1 MEVPHDTGPIT
12 PLPPIA
18 PPAPT
23 AQETIDVLGD
33 ADIMQ
38 VITGTL
44 TSRET
49 ARLAQTNQEIRQA
62 VATANERRLQDIGDD
77 PRVQQM
83 ALRVRSHL
91 QKPVVRT
98 GVFWEQT
105 ALLAPPTTDTEVII
119 DRSTGIADV
128 SARQRRHTLL
138 DLRHA
143 ALSADNPRATT
154 QPNLV
159 DRLGRSIERGRSFE
173 GVPDDVQGPVDVRRP
188 DHEQFEQGVEPPPVG
203 QRPDR
208 RRAYRRRR

>member
-1 MEVPHDTGPIT
+1 
-12 PLPPIA
+12 
-18 PPAPT
+18 
-23 AQETIDVLGD
+23 
-33 ADIMQ
+33 
-38 VITGTL
+38 
-44 TSRET
+44 
-49 ARLAQTNQEIRQA
+49 
-62 VATANERRLQDIGDD
+62 
-77 PRVQQM
+77 M

-159 DRLGRSIERGRSFE
+159 DRLGRSIERGRSF
-173 GVPDDVQGPVDVRRP
+173 DGPTLQEAYDRWVASGRAAEVDA
-188 DHEQFEQGVEPPPVG
+188 HKQ
-203 QRPDR
+203 
-208 RRAYRRRR
+208 AYLGYIQALL

>member
-1 MEVPHDTGPIT
+1 MRWQVGGLKRRYLVRVVSFKTS
-12 PLPPIA
+12 LC
-18 PPAPT
+18 
-23 AQETIDVLGD
+23 DVLGD

-159 DRLGRSIERGRSFE
+159 DSVERLRSLA
-173 GVPDDVQGPVDVRRP
+173 
-188 DHEQFEQGVEPPPVG
+188 PVG
-203 QRPDR
+203 KWEESAPRCANVPLWRSVTAVTEGQVGDCSD
-208 RRAYRRRR
+208 

>member
-1 MEVPHDTGPIT
+1 MG
-12 PLPPIA
+12 
-18 PPAPT
+18 
-23 AQETIDVLGD
+23 DV
-33 ADIMQ
+33 
-38 VITGTL
+38 
-44 TSRET
+44 
-49 ARLAQTNQEIRQA
+49 
-62 VATANERRLQDIGDD
+62 
-77 PRVQQM
+77 
-83 ALRVRSHL
+83 
-91 QKPVVRT
+91 
-98 GVFWEQT
+98 
-105 ALLAPPTTDTEVII
+105 
-119 DRSTGIADV
+119 ADV

-188 DHEQFEQGVEPPPVG
+188 DHEQFEQGVQPPPVG